1 MLGQGSKPRFSWQV
15 LFPQSCTW
23 FFSLLES
30 PSSVE
35 QGAAFHGF
43 CSFWLWFGPHRPC
56 LPRGLQMETMS
67 VSSTGPHGY
76 NACSWALF
84 VLCTFVSVPG
94 SPLLVGCGVPKGL
107 GYSFCHCLQPQPL
120 ACQASQGQLL
130 PWGRGDRLRSGPW
143 QEGCWA
149 TAVAKSGC
157 FQGTGSGSGADRPP
171 LNVPSWFSALGGVTS
186 GSWKRAS
193 GFSP

>member
-1 MLGQGSKPRFSWQV
+1 MASAHSGSGLGLTGPA
-15 LFPQSCTW
+15 
-23 FFSLLES
+23 S
-30 PSSVE
+30 PEV
-35 QGAAFHGF
+35 
-43 CSFWLWFGPHRPC
+43 CRWRPC
-56 LPRGLQMETMS
+56 LCLLLGPVATMPAVGPS
-67 VSSTGPHGY
+67 VS
-76 NACSWALF
+76 C
-84 VLCTFVSVPG
+84 CTFVSVPG

-157 FQGTGSGSGADRPP
+157 FQGTGSGSGAARPP